1 MKIFSKYILSLSC
14 TLLLCIATCAQVTI
28 KASVN
33 RDKILIGEPVQL
45 TVEAYTPLGAVLQWM
60 NADSIPGFE
69 ITSRTPIDTVENM
82 DGKKTVLSYTI
93 TAFDSGHLQVPP
105 FEVAVDGQ
113 SYYSDSVLINV
124 AFISFDP
131 KEDYRDIKQ
140 IVKIEEKR
148 SYIPWLI
155 ALTAIICLVALL
167 YIFSKRK
174 KKPADIK
181 PAMPRLSPYEEAMKS
196 FEQLQKDASTLT
208 EKVYYTTINDILR
221 KYVSGKFNIATF
233 ERTNE
238 ELIIQLSKMNIPKDA
253 FGSLSHSLRITDF
266 VKFAKFRPSEE
277 DNRNNLEIVR
287 NSIKILDN
295 SVTRAV

>member
-1 MKIFSKYILSLSC
+1 M
-14 TLLLCIATCAQVTI
+14 LCIISCAQVTI

-33 RDKILIGEPVQL
+33 RHKILIGEPIQL
-45 TVEAYTPLGAVLQWM
+45 TVEAYTPLGAVLQWV

-69 ITSRTPIDTVENM
+69 ITSRTPIDTVGNM
-82 DGKKTVLSYTI
+82 DGKKTVLNYTI
-93 TAFDSGHLQVPP
+93 TAFDSGHLQIPP
-105 FEVAVDGQ
+105 FEVAVNGQ
-113 SYYSDSVLINV
+113 PYYSDSVLIDV

-140 IVKIEEKR
+140 IVKPREE
-148 SYIPWLI
+148 SLGYLPWLI
-155 ALTAIICLVALL
+155 ALTIIICTIILIYL
-167 YIFSKRK
+167 IRK
-174 KKPADIK
+174 KKK
-181 PAMPRLSPYEEAMKS
+181 PVEVKSSVPRLSPYEEAMLAFK
-196 FEQLQKDASTLT
+196 QLQQDGYTLS
-208 EKVYYTTINDILR
+208 EKTYYTTINDILR

-238 ELIIQLSKMNIPKDA
+238 ELIMQLSKMSIPKDA

-277 DNRNNLEIVR
+277 DNKNNLEIVR

-295 SVTRAV
+295 SVARAV